1 MSKFLNTNISG
12 FVKDP
17 YSQAVINTNDA
28 EYDRILVERER
39 AKRVDALCYE
49 VDSIKSELS
58 DIKTL
63 LLQIV
68 NGRQNG

>member
-1 MSKFLNTNISG
+1 MERFISTNVAG

-17 YSQAVINTNDA
+17 ISQAVINTDDA
-28 EYDRILVERER
+28 EYIRVMTERER
-39 AKRVDALCYE
+39 AKKLAALSYDVDN
-49 VDSIKSELS
+49 IKSEMTE
-58 DIKTL
+58 IKQL

>member
-1 MSKFLNTNISG
+1 MARMLNTNVSG

-17 YSQAVINTNDA
+17 FSQAVINTDDA
-28 EYDRILVERER
+28 EYNRILTERER
-39 AKRVDALCYE
+39 AKKVAALCHD
-49 VDSIKSELS
+49 VDNIKSELS

>member
-1 MSKFLNTNISG
+1 MSRFVNTNVSG

-17 YSQAVINTNDA
+17 FSQAVINTDDA
-28 EYDRILVERER
+28 EYNRMIMERER
-39 AKRVDALCYE
+39 AKKLSNLSSDVDN
-49 VDSIKSELS
+49 IKLELS
-58 DIKTL
+58 DIKNL

>member
-1 MSKFLNTNISG
+1 MAHYINTNVSG
-12 FVKDP
+12 LVKDP
-17 YSQAVINTNDA
+17 FSQAVINTDDG
-28 EYDRILVERER
+28 EYNRVLAERER
-39 AKRVDALCYE
+39 AKKIASLSCD

>member
-1 MSKFLNTNISG
+1 MAQFLNTNVSG

-17 YSQAVINTNDA
+17 FSQAVINTDDA
-28 EYDRILVERER
+28 EYNRILAERER
-39 AKRVDALCYE
+39 AKKVDALCHD
-49 VDSIKSELS
+49 VDNIKSELS

>member
-1 MSKFLNTNISG
+1 MSGFINTNVSG

-17 YSQAVINTNDA
+17 FSQAVINTDDA
-28 EYDRILVERER
+28 EYRRILTERER
-39 AKRVDALCYE
+39 AKKVESLCCDVDN
-49 VDSIKSELS
+49 IKSELS

>member
-1 MSKFLNTNISG
+1 MAKFLNTNVSG

-17 YSQAVINTNDA
+17 FSQAVINTDDA
-28 EYDRILVERER
+28 EYNRIVAERER
-39 AKRVDALCYE
+39 AKKVATLCHDVDN
-49 VDSIKSELS
+49 IKSELS

>member
-1 MSKFLNTNISG
+1 MGPFITTSTSG

-17 YSQAVINTNDA
+17 SSQAIINTDDA
-28 EYDRILVERER
+28 DYNRVMLERER
-39 AKRVDALCYE
+39 AKKLATLTSDVDN
-49 VDSIKSELS
+49 IKSELM

>member
-1 MSKFLNTNISG
+1 MSRFISTNASG

-17 YSQAVINTNDA
+17 FSRAVINTDDA
-28 EYDRILVERER
+28 DYNRILLEREK
-39 AKRVDALCYE
+39 AKKLATLTSDVDN
-49 VDSIKSELS
+49 IKSELM

>member
-1 MSKFLNTNISG
+1 MSRFINTNVSG
-12 FVKDP
+12 YVKDP
-17 YSQAVINTNDA
+17 FSQAVINTDDA
-28 EYDRILVERER
+28 EYNRVLTERER
-39 AKRVDALCYE
+39 AKKVAALCGD
-49 VDSIKSELS
+49 VDNIKSELS